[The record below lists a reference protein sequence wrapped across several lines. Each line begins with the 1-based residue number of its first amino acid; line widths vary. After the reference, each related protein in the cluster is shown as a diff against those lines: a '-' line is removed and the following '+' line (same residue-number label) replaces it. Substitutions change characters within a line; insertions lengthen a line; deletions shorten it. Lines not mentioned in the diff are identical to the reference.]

1 MIEIDSFIVIQQQ
14 LMYERMRNI
23 QAQFKVFNSN
33 QENQKVQNCLIKLFL
48 QVADVQRQ
56 FPELTEKEILLGLE
70 SVNNNEVMDMR
81 CF

>member
-1 MIEIDSFIVIQQQ
+1 MIEIDFFIVIKQQ

-33 QENQKVQNCLIKLFL
+33 QENQKVQNYLIKLFI